1 MCIVDVSMIK
11 NLGDIVNDKK
21 DILNFFNYNVNDS
34 ILVKN
39 VNELLPPFLA
49 AHHHDQL
56 EKFISVGH
64 SQLL

>member
-21 DILNFFNYNVNDS
+21 DILNFFNYNINDS
-34 ILVKN
+34 ILIKN

-49 AHHHDQL
+49 THHHDQL
-56 EKFISVGH
+56 EKFINVG
-64 SQLL
+64 